1 MFEIPEYVTL
11 ARQMAESLSGKR
23 IATGTLGNSP
33 HKFVWYNRKPA
44 EVASLVKGMR
54 PTPIDPGF
62 TAAHLSALI
71 EACAVEGSRSVKG
84 LLTQDQLI
92 PGLGNALAQ
101 DIMFT
106 ARLHP
111 RQPVAGLSRT
121 QVKNLHQAIVG
132 TVAEAIRLGG
142 RSDET
147 DLQGNPGSYRR
158 IMDSAAA
165 GHPCPACGTKIEAM
179 AYLGGA
185 C

>member
-1 MFEIPEYVTL
+1 MWGAMELFEK
-11 ARQMAESLSGKR
+11 GKE
-23 IATGTLGNSP
+23 LE
-33 HKFVWYNRKPA
+33 RKY
-44 EVASLVKGMR
+44 VKGMR

-101 DIMFT
+101 DIMFK

-111 RQPVAGLSRT
+111 RRPVAGLSRT

-132 TVAEAIRLGG
+132 TVAEAMKPTCRGTPDRTGASWTVQRRGTRAQRAERKSRRWRTWEAPASTARHARKHRETHLPNVVEDRWPAERHM
-142 RSDET
+142 RST
-147 DLQGNPGSYRR
+147 
-158 IMDSAAA
+158 
-165 GHPCPACGTKIEAM
+165 
-179 AYLGGA
+179 
-185 C
+185 